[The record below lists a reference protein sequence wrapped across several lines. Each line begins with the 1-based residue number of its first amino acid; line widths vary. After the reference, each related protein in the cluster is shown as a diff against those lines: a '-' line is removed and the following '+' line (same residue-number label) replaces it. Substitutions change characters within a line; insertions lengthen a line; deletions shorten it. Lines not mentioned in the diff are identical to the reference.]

1 QLTACL
7 FRPVSSFDGH
17 GPSSPCRVLGSRIE
31 IVRVSPFPVQRS
43 SPPATAEPF
52 VGRPMRRTEDRRFV
66 TGRGCYV
73 DDFIRPDLTHAVLV
87 RSAHAHA
94 RVSRIDATRARALPG
109 VLAVLTSADLSS
121 ATAIP
126 LRLAPLPG
134 FDRYLQ

>member
-1 QLTACL
+1 
-7 FRPVSSFDGH
+7 
-17 GPSSPCRVLGSRIE
+17 
-31 IVRVSPFPVQRS
+31 
-43 SPPATAEPF
+43 
-52 VGRPMRRTEDRRFV
+52 MRRTEDRRFV
-66 TGRGCYV
+66 TGRGCYI

-134 FDRYLQ
+134 FDRYLQPPLAGPEVRYVGEPPLGVIVRDLPLSPANITRWIREARRGG